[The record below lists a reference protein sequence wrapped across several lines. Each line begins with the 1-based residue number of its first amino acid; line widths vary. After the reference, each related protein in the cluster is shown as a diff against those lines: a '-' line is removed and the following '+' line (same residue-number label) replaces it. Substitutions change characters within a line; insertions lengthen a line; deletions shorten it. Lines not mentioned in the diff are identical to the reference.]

1 MPVVS
6 GTCDFCG
13 AANTDGGPFYL
24 LVARAGSDEGERR
37 IAPTLQGN
45 ACRACGARL
54 STFNRLRLSALLAL
68 GAGIAAMLLLMP
80 GAFDYGVVGGLL
92 IGAVAPFVPAA
103 VLFVRL
109 ATWHSRAA
117 RGLLGD
123 RFPQLLRSGGVE
135 LRIFP
140 GKVAGA
146 TPLSD
151 VKGSADA
158 VVARPRFSE
167 GDGDRVPPARYAI
180 PSGVETHVAL
190 HKTASSELTCVNV
203 LVGGNKLEDVARAA
217 RILALRAADE
227 NRWDPTFT
235 GKIRILVS
243 ARRTPD
249 SDGIRPLM
257 DAAISGARDDLSKKG
272 WTVAGGASFDLGW
285 SFTGDRVD

>member
-1 MPVVS
+1 
-6 GTCDFCG
+6 
-13 AANTDGGPFYL
+13 
-24 LVARAGSDEGERR
+24 
-37 IAPTLQGN
+37 
-45 ACRACGARL
+45 
-54 STFNRLRLSALLAL
+54 
-68 GAGIAAMLLLMP
+68 MLLLMP

-92 IGAVAPFVPAA
+92 IGAVGPFVPAA

-109 ATWHSRAA
+109 ASWHSRAA
-117 RGLLGD
+117 RDLLGD
-123 RFPQLLRSGGVE
+123 RFPQLLRSRGVE

-140 GKVAGA
+140 GKVEGA

-151 VKGSADA
+151 LNVSADE
-158 VVARPRFSE
+158 VVARPSSSQ
-167 GDGDRVPPARYAI
+167 GGGDRVPPARYPI
-180 PSGVETHVAL
+180 PSGVETHLAL
-190 HKTASSELTCVNV
+190 HKTGSELSCVNV
-203 LVGGNKLEDVARAA
+203 LVGGNKLDDVARAA

-272 WTVAGGASFDLGW
+272 WRVTGGAAFDLGW
-285 SFTGDRVD
+285 SLTGDRID